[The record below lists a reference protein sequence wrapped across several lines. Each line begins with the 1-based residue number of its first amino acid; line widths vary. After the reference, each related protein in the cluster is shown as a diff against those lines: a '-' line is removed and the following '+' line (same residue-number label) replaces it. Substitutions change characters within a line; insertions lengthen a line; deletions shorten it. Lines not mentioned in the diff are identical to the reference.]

1 MRTADCAERREAK
14 RVRIASCPSCIHCIE
29 PWQRT
34 DSSSAAPALQ
44 AGVRIQGR
52 DESRPGAVNHTR
64 HITTLKLVLRNWFT
78 KPRWK
83 TYAAQSGYVYQY
95 VFEGVRGD
103 DSYVFRAVSGPKIEM
118 TLEVVLET
126 QALGAWVLENRSL
139 TQMELYGIAK
149 MALMRA
155 LDLEPVPHD
164 IRPGGAEVVA
174 ICRELD
180 L

>member
-1 MRTADCAERREAK
+1 
-14 RVRIASCPSCIHCIE
+14 
-29 PWQRT
+29 
-34 DSSSAAPALQ
+34 
-44 AGVRIQGR
+44 
-52 DESRPGAVNHTR
+52 
-64 HITTLKLVLRNWFT
+64 VLRNWFA

-95 VFEGVRGD
+95 VFEGVLGED
-103 DSYVFRAVSGPKIEM
+103 AYVFRAVSGPNIEM

-126 QALGAWVLENRSL
+126 QALDAWVFENRPL

-155 LDLEPVPHD
+155 LDLETVPHN